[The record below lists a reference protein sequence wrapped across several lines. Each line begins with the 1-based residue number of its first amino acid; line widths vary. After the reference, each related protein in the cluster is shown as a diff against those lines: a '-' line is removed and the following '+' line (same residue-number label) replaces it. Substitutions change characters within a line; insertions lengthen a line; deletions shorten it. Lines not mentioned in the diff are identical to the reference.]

1 MRIEQIVALLIQERD
16 RIETA
21 IQALDGVPK
30 RGRPA
35 DNSHG
40 SSEMSRG
47 EPKKRRHVSAAA
59 RKKMADAQKRRWAAL
74 KAGK

>member
-47 EPKKRRHVSAAA
+47 EPKKGATFRPPLEKRWRMRRRDVGQ
-59 RKKMADAQKRRWAAL
+59 R
-74 KAGK
+74 